1 MKKAILLLGFAVVM
15 LFGSANANAQH
26 RDNGRHRG
34 WEQRQER
41 VYNQHRVYD
50 NYNYSRLEV
59 RNEYRYVQYGNTV
72 YKEIYRT
79 TYRIN
84 RYGGEEVVNR
94 QLVRRERY
102 NDYDRYNRYG
112 RSNSGI
118 RFNVFLR
125 F

>member
-15 LFGSANANAQH
+15 LFGSASVNAQY
-26 RDNGRHRG
+26 RQDNGRHRG

-41 VYNQHRVYD
+41 RYEQDRRYND
-50 NYNYSRLEV
+50 YSRVEV
-59 RNEYRYVQYGNTV
+59 RNEYRYVRYGYVV

-79 TYRIN
+79 TYRIG
-84 RYGGEEVVNR
+84 RYGNEEVINR
-94 QLVRRERY
+94 ILIRRERY
-102 NDYDRYNRYG
+102 NDYDRYSRTG
-112 RSNSGI
+112 NSGI